1 MHPVCWFGRY
11 LIPVGMRLI
20 KQINI
25 PRYMTAPSNSIGDFF
40 ADNLILIIIMLESF
54 IGQELNRW
62 KCGFNRIII
71 KYWNPND

>member
-1 MHPVCWFGRY
+1 
-11 LIPVGMRLI
+11 
-20 KQINI
+20 
-25 PRYMTAPSNSIGDFF
+25 MTAPSNSIGDFF

-62 KCGFNRIII
+62 KCGFYRIII

>member
-1 MHPVCWFGRY
+1 
-11 LIPVGMRLI
+11 
-20 KQINI
+20 
-25 PRYMTAPSNSIGDFF
+25 MTAPSNSIGDFF
-40 ADNLILIIIMLESF
+40 ADNLILIIIMQKSF